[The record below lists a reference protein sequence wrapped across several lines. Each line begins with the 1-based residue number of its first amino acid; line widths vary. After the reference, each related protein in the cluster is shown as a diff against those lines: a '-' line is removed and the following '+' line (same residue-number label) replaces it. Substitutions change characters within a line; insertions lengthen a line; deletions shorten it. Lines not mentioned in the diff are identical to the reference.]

1 MVVSIPK
8 KFIKKLVKVKNSFM
22 RNFEICIFFP
32 RMLNENSRLQSR
44 IGKLSKNV
52 LRWWKLM
59 SIISWDEVRPAM
71 FQESQP
77 WADFWQILT
86 NWMRTKLKLQMILI
100 RFKQR
105 WQKNWLKKLNRL
117 LISLFNTVRPRL
129 NNMIVVARE
138 KSSIAEIHAMQGY

>member
-8 KFIKKLVKVKNSFM
+8 KYMKKLVKIKNSFM
-22 RNFEICIFFP
+22 RNFEICIFP

-59 SIISWDEVRPAM
+59 SIISWDEARPVM

-117 LISLFNTVRPRL
+117 LISSFNTVRPRL
-129 NNMIVVARE
+129 TWLLWQE
-138 KSSIAEIHAMQGY
+138 KNHLSRNSCYAWLLE